1 MSSVFVAGGG
11 IGQVSAP
18 LQIRTSGKDVLAS
31 GTVLT
36 ADNRNLE
43 FQLAHLGVVLLFL
56 SDGTTTRM
64 EAKSDATSTL
74 TLTLYNF
81 NNSIG
86 AGTTSPIEIGT
97 FNGRKL
103 LLAFM
108 VYALSEESSKTVH
121 YTFMLGDRV

>member
-1 MSSVFVAGGG
+1 MSSVFVSGGG

-18 LQIRTSGKDVLAS
+18 LQIRTSEKDVLAS

-64 EAKSDATSTL
+64 EAKSYATSTL

-86 AGTTSPIEIGT
+86 AGTTFPITIGT
-97 FNGRKL
+97 FNGREL

>member
-36 ADNRNLE
+36 ADNRSLE
-43 FQLAHLGVVLLFL
+43 FQLAHLAVVLLFL

-64 EAKSDATSTL
+64 EAKSLATSIL

-86 AGTTSPIEIGT
+86 AGTTYPIGIGT
-97 FNGRKL
+97 FNGREL
-103 LLAFM
+103 LLALM